1 MSYIKLDRKIV
12 DWEWFTDGNV
22 LKLWIYILSNVNVKD
37 KNWRGIEVPKGS
49 MIASVNTLAE
59 ACEMSVRSVRTCLER
74 LEKTGEISRKTTNK
88 YTLIN
93 AIKWEEYQCSPSS
106 DDKQTTNKRQTND
119 KQTTTPKEYKEVK
132 NERNINNISQIVDC
146 SPEFSEALKE
156 FEKFRKL
163 IKKPLTE
170 EAKRRMLKKLK
181 DLAPDEETQIKI
193 IHQSID
199 HGWQG
204 VFPLKERQYQNS
216 QQKGLTSAIDS
227 L

>member
-93 AIKWEEYQCSPSS
+93 AIKWEEY
-106 DDKQTTNKRQTND
+106 
-119 KQTTTPKEYKEVK
+119 
-132 NERNINNISQIVDC
+132 
-146 SPEFSEALKE
+146 
-156 FEKFRKL
+156 
-163 IKKPLTE
+163 
-170 EAKRRMLKKLK
+170 
-181 DLAPDEETQIKI
+181 
-193 IHQSID
+193 
-199 HGWQG
+199 
-204 VFPLKERQYQNS
+204 
-216 QQKGLTSAIDS
+216 
-227 L
+227 